1 MADRESPCG
10 IIDITTPVNSG
21 QTATVTSI
29 ISAFELVYVS
39 VQGANGCTA
48 TVKKNG
54 NIAAVA
60 NYATGAPVTQGCTI
74 TNANASFA
82 AADTLTIEVATAN
95 ATRITLFT
103 RFPDAY
109 ADTLTV
115 TVA

>member
-1 MADRESPCG
+1 MADRSSPCG
-10 IIDITTPVNSG
+10 IIDITTAVNSG
-21 QTATVTSI
+21 QTATVTSVL
-29 ISAFELVYVS
+29 SGFELVYVS

-54 NIAAVA
+54 NTAAVA

-82 AADTLTIEVATAN
+82 SADTLTIEITGAN

-115 TVA
+115 TVV